1 MTCRANAR
9 HSLCGADVSNIL
21 IGDRNWF
28 ASATLSGGSWNADW
42 PLTKLQSDD
51 LSAPAISADDLKA
64 SAQFQWDFG
73 AAKSVDAF
81 AMAAHNLTTSA
92 LVKLSLGTT
101 AGASDVHAGGWVSA
115 YSVTDADR
123 NGISHMVVVPF
134 LAAKSARYGKL
145 EIDDESN
152 PDGRIEIGYVWCG
165 EGFRPTYNAVYGLQD
180 QIIDAS
186 EVDRMYNGRRVNAA
200 RRRWRGVSFVLEVLS
215 HAESA
220 RAHEMQRRYGVT
232 EPLLYLP
239 NPASAET
246 CQRYGFI
253 GTAEE
258 LSPIE
263 YPFFNNRRV
272 ALRLEEL

>member
-1 MTCRANAR
+1 M
-9 HSLCGADVSNIL
+9 SNIL

-81 AMAAHNLTTSA
+81 AMAAHNLTASA

-101 AGASDVHAGGWVSA
+101 AGASDVYAGGWVSA

-123 NGISHMVVVPF
+123 NGQSHMAVIPF
-134 LAAKSARYGKL
+134 TASKSARYGKL

-165 EGFRPTYNAVYGLQD
+165 EGFRPTYNAGYGLQD

-186 EVDRMYNGRRVNAA
+186 EVDRLYNGRRVNAA
-200 RRRWRGVSFVLEVLS
+200 RRRWRAVSFALDWLTLTEG
-215 HAESA
+215 A
-220 RAHEMQRRYGVT
+220 RIHEMQRRYGIT

-239 NPASAET
+239 DPAVAET

-253 GTAEE
+253 GVAEE

-263 YPFFNNRRV
+263 YPYYRTRSAAF
-272 ALRLEEL
+272 RLEEL